1 LEFRMDSGFR
11 NTVEETWKARREA
24 WKGGAGSWNRIRPFF
39 ERARRLFEEAGAMRS
54 VFGEHAGVL
63 EPSDVWGTITK
74 VAVVN
79 AILAGLPGKMGV
91 GVFVSMGLELWM
103 AWRIARLVGL
113 EVRSP
118 RDLLRHFASFG
129 GTLVMVMWG
138 FRTLL
143 GLAYSAFSI
152 IPGVNPLIFA
162 ELVTTNLVG
171 VLFWVGFMEMREGRP
186 FQIPKRAVRR
196 VLSEVKALV
205 THQASTVREIL
216 SPANLREKGRRLRDW
231 MTGEMVPVAPRLPD
245 AAFVSFAFAVLLEG
259 ESASLDGPL
268 GRTFLQSIRDL
279 YPDLAHADTEEIADR
294 MSSYDE
300 GQMQGV
306 LSNVK
311 GRFFERLVEEAENAD
326 GDEWIARLHDDR
338 SHPSTDIVIENEES
352 GEAFVISLK
361 ATDDPSYIEHALA
374 RYPDDP
380 IWTTDEVEARL
391 EHDDRV
397 AGTGFSNDDL
407 NDQTREMFG
416 DLVDGTTPDRFDAN
430 TAVGVGTG
438 VATPIALCPCV
449 VAWQRGRISRHRLEE
464 VAREKL
470 GTSGIRLV
478 GRLAAAV
485 ALGPV
490 YLWFL
495 LARTCISLF
504 DAAQPDPPVKR

>member
-1 LEFRMDSGFR
+1 MDREYGS
-11 NTVEETWKARREA
+11 TAEEAWSARREA
-24 WKGGAGSWNRIRPFF
+24 WKKGTDSWNRVRPYF
-39 ERARRLFEEAGAMRS
+39 ERARRLFEEPGAMRS
-54 VFGEHAGVL
+54 VFGEHAGAL
-63 EPSDVWGTITK
+63 EPSDVRGTITK

-91 GVFVSMGLELWM
+91 GVFISMGLELWM

-129 GTLVMVMWG
+129 GALVMVMWG

-143 GLAYSAFSI
+143 GFAYSAFSV

-171 VLFWVGFMEMREGRP
+171 VLLWVGFMEMREGRP
-186 FQIPKRAVRR
+186 FRVPKRAVGRAF
-196 VLSEVKALV
+196 SEVKALV

-259 ESASLDGPL
+259 EPPSLDGPL
-268 GRTFLQSIRDL
+268 GRTFLKSIRDL
-279 YPDLAHADTEEIADR
+279 YPDLAHASSEEIADR
-294 MSSYDE
+294 MSSYGE

-326 GDEWIARLHDDR
+326 GDAWVARLHDDR
-338 SHPSTDIVIENEES
+338 THASTDIVIENEDS
-352 GEAFVISLK
+352 GEAFAVSLK

-380 IWTTDEVEARL
+380 IWTTDEVGVKL

-397 AGTGFSNDDL
+397 TSTGL
-407 NDQTREMFG
+407 
-416 DLVDGTTPDRFDAN
+416 A
-430 TAVGVGTG
+430 TA
-438 VATPIALCPCV
+438 IALWPWV
-449 VAWQRGRISRHRLEE
+449 VAWQRGRISRTRLEE
-464 VAREKL
+464 AAREKL
-470 GTSGIRLV
+470 GTAGLRLV

-485 ALGPV
+485 ALGPI

-495 LARTCISLF
+495 LARTCITLF
-504 DAAQPDPPVKR
+504 DAAQPTAPSDP